1 MPTKAVKKA
10 KKEIMTMVVEALT
23 DKGGEKSTAK
33 DASESLLELCRG
45 LKKSKSVGIIA
56 LDAERP
62 DYVPSLP
69 KPTLKIVL
77 MNIARGS
84 SAPDF
89 MPVCEKPEPQEHCEN
104 VCESEKEL
112 EEKLNVEK
120 DMSKREN
127 DEIEN
132 DKIEN
137 DKRKFGIPND
147 VDFPND
153 VEKGIFCGP
162 GNSEREKDLGQRAI

>member
-33 DASESLLELCRG
+33 DASEYLLELCRG

-89 MPVCEKPEPQEHCEN
+89 MPVCEEPEPPEHCEN

-120 DMSKREN
+120 DMSKRKSFVN
-127 DEIEN
+127 T
-132 DKIEN
+132 
-137 DKRKFGIPND
+137 
-147 VDFPND
+147 
-153 VEKGIFCGP
+153 
-162 GNSEREKDLGQRAI
+162 

>member
-1 MPTKAVKKA
+1 MPTKAVKRA

-23 DKGGEKSTAK
+23 DKVGEKSTAK
-33 DASESLLELCRG
+33 DASESLLELCRV

-77 MNIARGS
+77 MNGARGS
-84 SAPDF
+84 RAPDF
-89 MPVCEKPEPQEHCEN
+89 KPAYGEPKPQEHCEV
-104 VCESEKEL
+104 VCESKKEL
-112 EEKLNVEK
+112 GEKVYVEK
-120 DMSKREN
+120 YMSKREN
-127 DEIEN
+127 DKIEN

-137 DKRKFGIPND
+137 DKRNFGIPND
-147 VDFPND
+147 VNILND
-153 VEKGIFCGP
+153 VEKRIFCGP
-162 GNSEREKDLGQRAI
+162 ENSERGKDTAARHV